1 MRDVTNVIKKIAP
14 LDCNVLIEGET
25 GTGKEMAARAIHS
38 LSKRCKGP
46 FISINCGGF
55 SEELITNELF
65 GHEKEAFTGANSR
78 KIGLIEAAQKGTLFL
93 DEIGEMP
100 LSLQVKLLKVIEEK
114 KNFQIGSKQTN

>member
-1 MRDVTNVIKKIAP
+1 
-14 LDCNVLIEGET
+14 
-25 GTGKEMAARAIHS
+25 MAARAIHS

-114 KNFQIGSKQTN
+114 KKFSDWEQTDQLSWISG